1 MKSQKGM
8 SHIMLLICIVLIL
21 AIVGGIL
28 YITNSLNQ
36 ERILENY
43 QTEMLMLQSK
53 VKILSQESIMQK
65 KDELLKGK
73 KVSENLEDENIKQLL
88 ENKIISQEEESF
100 DKYYILDKANIEEMG
115 LANIV
120 IEDGFYIVNYD
131 TDEIIYSN
139 GIVLGKETYYKL
151 SQIQKRNEI
160 INQTSNEVA
169 NEIINEA
176 E

>member
-8 SHIMLLICIVLIL
+8 SNIMLLICIVLIL

-88 ENKIISQEEESF
+88 ENKIISQEEENF
-100 DKYYILDKANIEEMG
+100 DKYYILDKANVEEMG
-115 LANIV
+115 LSNIV

-139 GIVLGKETYYKL
+139 GIIVRKETYYKL
-151 SQIQKRNEI
+151 SQIQKRNET
-160 INQTSNEVA
+160 INQTSNELA

-176 E
+176 K

>member
-8 SHIMLLICIVLIL
+8 SNIMLLICIVLIL
-21 AIVGGIL
+21 AIIGAIL
-28 YITNSLNQ
+28 YIVNNLNQ

-53 VKILSQESIMQK
+53 VKILSQEAIMQK

-73 KVSENLEDENIKQLL
+73 KVSENLEDENIKMLL
-88 ENKIISQEEESF
+88 ENKVISQEEESF
-100 DKYYILDKANIEEMG
+100 DKYYILDRATIEEMG
-115 LANIV
+115 LSNIV
-120 IEDGFYIVNYD
+120 LEQGFYIVNYN

-160 INQTSNEVA
+160 VNEVA
-169 NEIINEA
+169 NETI
-176 E
+176 

>member
-8 SHIMLLICIVLIL
+8 SNIMLLICIVLIL
-21 AIVGGIL
+21 AIIGAIL
-28 YITNSLNQ
+28 YIVNNLNQ

-53 VKILSQESIMQK
+53 VKILSQEAIMQK

-73 KVSENLEDENIKQLL
+73 KVSENLEDENIKMLL
-88 ENKIISQEEESF
+88 ENKVISQEEESF
-100 DKYYILDKANIEEMG
+100 DKYYILDRATIEEMG
-115 LANIV
+115 LSNIV
-120 IEDGFYIVNYD
+120 LEEGFYIVNYN

-160 INQTSNEVA
+160 VNEVA
-169 NEIINEA
+169 NETI
-176 E
+176 

>member
-1 MKSQKGM
+1 
-8 SHIMLLICIVLIL
+8 MLLICIVLIL
-21 AIVGGIL
+21 AIIGAIL
-28 YITNSLNQ
+28 YIVNNLNQ

-53 VKILSQESIMQK
+53 VKILSQEAIMQK

-73 KVSENLEDENIKQLL
+73 KVSENLEDENIKMLL
-88 ENKIISQEEESF
+88 ENKVISQEEESF
-100 DKYYILDKANIEEMG
+100 DKYYILDRATIEEMG
-115 LANIV
+115 LSNIV
-120 IEDGFYIVNYD
+120 LEEGFYIVNYN

-160 INQTSNEVA
+160 VNEVA
-169 NEIINEA
+169 DETI
-176 E
+176 

>member
-1 MKSQKGM
+1 MKSEKAMGNVTLFI
-8 SHIMLLICIVLIL
+8 SIVIIIL
-21 AIVGGIL
+21 IVGAIL
-28 YITNSLNQ
+28 YGGYILIE
-36 ERILENY
+36 ERNIENY
-43 QTEMLMLQSK
+43 QTDMLMLQGK
-53 VKILSQESIMQK
+53 VKILSQEAIMEK

-73 KVSENLEDENIKQLL
+73 KVSENIEDENIKRLI
-88 ENKIISQEEESF
+88 ENKVISQEEEEF
-100 DKYYILDKANIEEMG
+100 EKYYIIEPVNLEEMG
-115 LANIV
+115 LSNIAPS
-120 IEDGFYIVNYD
+120 EGFYIVNYD